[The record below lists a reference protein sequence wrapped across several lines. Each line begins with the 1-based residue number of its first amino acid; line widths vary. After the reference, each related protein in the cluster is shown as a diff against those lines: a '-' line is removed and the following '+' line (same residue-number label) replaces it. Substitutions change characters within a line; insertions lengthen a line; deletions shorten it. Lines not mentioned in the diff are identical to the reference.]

1 MKSAILNN
9 RTAFITGT
17 VLAAGTAIG
26 LLTLQAADKKDST
39 KPALSEEDA
48 TKNWMAAATPG
59 EWHQKLAPW
68 IGEWEANS
76 KMWMAPGAPPVES
89 AGTAVAHWIL
99 GDRFVEMTVK
109 STIMGQPF
117 EGRAITGYNNIQKT
131 YQSFWI
137 DNMGTS
143 MTTNAGSV
151 SADGK
156 TFTFE
161 GKMDDP
167 MTGEKNKAYKF
178 IDRFVSNDEVQ
189 SEIHELARG
198 KDSKMMEMTYKR
210 KKVALN
216 R

>member
-1 MKSAILNN
+1 MKFTIRTN
-9 RTAFITGT
+9 RHTFAPAG
-17 VLAAGTAIG
+17 VLAAGAAIG
-26 LLTLQAADKKDST
+26 LLTVNAADKKET
-39 KPALSEEDA
+39 AKPALSEEEA

-59 EWHQKLAPW
+59 EAHQKLVPW
-68 IGEWEANS
+68 IGEWEVHS

-89 AGTAVAHWIL
+89 DGSAVAHWIL
-99 GDRFVEMTVK
+99 GDRYIEMTVK

-117 EGRAITGYNNIQKT
+117 EGRAITGYNNMQKT

-143 MTTNAGSV
+143 MTTITGSV

-178 IDRFVSNDEVQ
+178 IDRFVSKDEVQ

-198 KDSKMMEMTYKR
+198 KESKMMEMTYKR
-210 KKVALN
+210 KKVALS